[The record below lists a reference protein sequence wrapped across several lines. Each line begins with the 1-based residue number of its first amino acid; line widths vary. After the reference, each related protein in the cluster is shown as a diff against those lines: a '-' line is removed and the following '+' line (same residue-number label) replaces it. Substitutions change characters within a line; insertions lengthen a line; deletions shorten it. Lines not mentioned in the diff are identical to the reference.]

1 MNDVI
6 RLPEIPGPG
15 RLGRN
20 VNHDPR
26 SLRYLVPSQGMQVSK
41 TWSRRTPVLDQGD
54 LGSCTGNASVGVLG
68 TDPFFAG
75 LDQHED
81 LDETLAVEV
90 YSLATSLDPFDG
102 AYPPDDT
109 GSDGLSAA
117 KACKQLGLISGY
129 QHATSLSAMVDALQV
144 GPVIVGVNWYEG
156 FDNPDLAGKVK
167 VSGAVRG
174 GHEFE
179 VCGVDVEARMF
190 HAVNSWGTS
199 WGKSGHFFFS
209 FGDMTRLLSEDG
221 DCTSF
226 VPATAPAPTPTD
238 DADAALVAALNV
250 WERSIV
256 SRFTKAGRAKAA
268 FDAWKAAKGY

>member
-1 MNDVI
+1 MTTI
-6 RLPEIPGPG
+6 RLPELDGPG
-15 RLGRN
+15 RLGRH

-26 SLRYLVPSQGMQVSK
+26 SLRYLVPSQGVQVSK
-41 TWSRRTPVLDQGD
+41 TWTRRTPVLDQGN

-68 TDPFFAG
+68 TDPFVSTMNPA
-75 LDQHED
+75 D
-81 LDETLAVEV
+81 LTEELAVAV
-90 YSLATSLDPFDG
+90 YSLATKLDPFDG

-117 KACKQLGLISGY
+117 KACKQLGLISGC
-129 QHATSLSAMVDALQV
+129 QHATSLSAIVDALQV

-156 FDNPDLAGKVK
+156 FDSPDSAGKVK

-179 VCGVDVEARMF
+179 VCGVDVEARTF
-190 HAVNSWGTS
+190 QAINSWGTG
-199 WGKSGHFFFS
+199 WGKSGYFYFS

-226 VPATAPAPTPTD
+226 VPVTAPAPTPTD
-238 DADAALVAALNV
+238 NADAALVAALNV

-256 SRFTKAGRAKAA
+256 SRFTKAGKAKAA
-268 FDAWKAAKGY
+268 FDLWKQSKGY

>member
-1 MNDVI
+1 VTTI
-6 RLPEIPGPG
+6 RLPELPGPG
-15 RLGRN
+15 RLGRHIQ
-20 VNHDPR
+20 HDPR
-26 SLRYLVPSQGMQVSK
+26 SLRYLVPSQAVQVSK
-41 TWSRRTPVLDQGD
+41 TWTRRTPVLDQGD

-68 TDPFFAG
+68 TEPFNGTLGATV
-75 LDQHED
+75 
-81 LDETLAVEV
+81 LDEKLAVKV

-156 FDNPDLAGKVK
+156 FDNPDSAGKVK
-167 VSGAVRG
+167 VAGAVRG

-179 VCGVDVEARMF
+179 VCGVGVNTGMF
-190 HAVNSWGTS
+190 HAINSWGTS
-199 WGKSGHFFFS
+199 WGKSGHFCFS
-209 FGDMTRLLSEDG
+209 FDDMTRLLSEDG

-226 VPATAPAPTPTD
+226 VPVTAPAPTPTD

-256 SRFTKAGRAKAA
+256 SRLTKAGKAKAA